1 MIEIFFIFLQSL
13 FQACK
18 MNILKYIFIV
28 VIIFLLSCSK
38 KMEPAELTINVDKLN
53 QEAFDCRY
61 KNFEYSKN
69 KSLEALQLIEQQSPK
84 NYNAKAKAW
93 NNLAYSY
100 YLTSY
105 FDSAKIYLNKIRDL
119 DVDYENKEIEENITY
134 ITEARLLLRECK
146 YAEAFTIYDSIIN
159 IFSGNL
165 NKLKYNDFL
174 PFKKYDHQRYNWA
187 KSDYLIG
194 NAVLGYYYRDTELP
208 AILKSLK
215 KIEQDKRLHIDT
227 TQLSILYYTYAGS
240 YEKAISVNVQNL
252 YYAFDNVKK
261 GLDLLGGPRTQN
273 AYQLANLYQIFGEIL
288 RNDGTIRWKSGKD
301 STQITNYISD
311 VKRKYLIDKYN
322 WDPVDVE
329 SDSIA
334 LLLIKKADSLFQ
346 KYDDPY
352 QNLASNLLIG
362 NYYLAHNDTTL
373 ALNYYY
379 KSAEEDSVLT
389 SRKGYSRVWKRLLYN
404 TLLRLIS
411 DKNQVEQIKQWYNL
425 YSGESAIITE
435 NEKEDYNTQ
444 KGKIEAEIRAK
455 KTMFIGFI
463 ILSVCAV
470 ALVLL
475 YILNKQNNKLKK
487 ARSGL
492 KMRNEKLVE
501 SRKDM
506 ELLAKIGKQVVS
518 TLEIGN
524 DLKKIEFINGI
535 YTQIRELEV
544 LASLPD
550 FSFILYIKNNN
561 NELQRYCKENI
572 NSEVDIS
579 FHSMSETDRPAV
591 GCFIKYGREVLYF
604 NDWNVEYK
612 GYADTIG
619 IDSAVINP
627 DDTISGHSTQSL
639 AFINLFNK
647 KGNKIGVLSFQTT
660 ELNAFKKSSL
670 LAVFEIIAEYVAAA
684 LDNAMQYEE
693 LHFIQQKLIEQKRV
707 ELLTY
712 VVRGISHELSQPLGS
727 ITQTLFETFKDINTL
742 KEEKDTLPNEE
753 YYNIVKNI
761 NSDLVT
767 ISQSKDT
774 ISDLVNSFRNT
785 IKENIIDPEADFNLK
800 QRIEDIIK
808 VIKPNIKSNINL
820 FVDCNED
827 IVIRS
832 FPLLFGQVITNLIS
846 NANQHA
852 FPNSND
858 PEDSVCIVC
867 KDYGKDLIVE
877 CIDNGIGIPENELD
891 KLCQP
896 FVSKKQSNLGLG
908 LSLVK
913 NIVEQYMK
921 GEIRFSSEKG
931 LTVTVIIPNCII
943 KK

>member
-1 MIEIFFIFLQSL
+1 MNVIKYMVSVILFVFL
-13 FQACK
+13 FMACHK
-18 MNILKYIFIV
+18 QG
-28 VIIFLLSCSK
+28 
-38 KMEPAELTINVDKLN
+38 ERNVDIDKLN

-61 KNFEYSKN
+61 KDFKLSKN
-69 KSLEALQLIEQQSPK
+69 KSEEALKLIEKLAPED
-84 NYNAKAKAW
+84 YNAKAKAW

-105 FDSAKIYLNKIRDL
+105 FDSAKIYLNKVRNIDAK
-119 DVDYENKEIEENITY
+119 YENKEIEENITY

-146 YAEAFTIYDSIIN
+146 YAEAFMIYDSIIN
-159 IFSGNL
+159 IFSGNV
-165 NKLKYNDFL
+165 NKLKYNELL

-194 NAVLGYYYRDTELP
+194 NAVLGYYYRNTELSI
-208 AILKSLK
+208 ILESLN
-215 KIEQDKRLHIDT
+215 KIEQDKNLHIDT

-240 YEKAISVNVQNL
+240 YETAISKDIQNL
-252 YYAFDNVKK
+252 YNALENIKK
-261 GLDLLGGPRTQN
+261 GLTLLESYHTRN
-273 AYQLANLYQIFGEIL
+273 YYQLANFYQIFGGIL
-288 RNDGTIRWKSGKD
+288 INGGTKQWMSGKD
-301 STQITNYISD
+301 STQVNDYITDIKNE
-311 VKRKYLIDKYN
+311 YLIKKYN
-322 WDPVDVE
+322 WDIADIE
-329 SDSIA
+329 SDSLA
-334 LLLIKKADSLFQ
+334 LLLIKRADFLFQ

-352 QNLASNLLIG
+352 QNLASYLLIG
-362 NYYLAHNDTTL
+362 DYYVENNDTTQ
-373 ALNYYY
+373 ALEYYHKGIKY
-379 KSAEEDSVLT
+379 DTVLIE
-389 SRKGYSRVWKRLLYN
+389 RKGYSCVWKRQLYD
-404 TLLRLIS
+404 TLLKLIS
-411 DKNQVEQIKQWYNL
+411 EKNSIEEVAHWYNL
-425 YSGESAIITE
+425 YSTESAAITK
-435 NEKEDYNTQ
+435 NTTEDYYTQ
-444 KGKIEAEIRAK
+444 KGKIEAEAEAK
-455 KTMFIGFI
+455 RSKSVWLI
-463 ILSVCAV
+463 ILSVCAI

-475 YILNKQNNKLKK
+475 YILNKQNNQLKK

-492 KMRNEKLVE
+492 GIRNEELEE

-535 YTQIRELEV
+535 YTQIRELKV
-544 LASLPD
+544 LAALPD

-579 FHSMSETDRPAV
+579 FHSMNETDRPAV

-604 NDWNVEYK
+604 NDWDVEYER
-612 GYADTIG
+612 YANEIG
-619 IDSAVINP
+619 IDSKTFDP
-627 DDTISGHSTQSL
+627 DGIISGHSTQSL

-647 KGNKIGVLSFQTT
+647 KGIKIGVLSFQTT
-660 ELNAFKKSSL
+660 ELNAFKKPLL
-670 LAVFEIIAEYVAAA
+670 LASFEIIAEYVAAA

-693 LHFIQQKLIEQKRV
+693 LLFIQQKLIEQKRV

-727 ITQTLFETFKDINTL
+727 ITQTLYETFKDINTL
-742 KEEKDTLPNEE
+742 KDEKGTLSDED
-753 YYNIVKNI
+753 YNNIIKNI
-761 NSDLVT
+761 NSDLIT

-785 IKENIIDPEADFNLK
+785 IKENIIDPEVDFILR
-800 QRIEDIIK
+800 QRIEDIVK

-820 FVDCNED
+820 IVDCNEN

-858 PEDSVCIVC
+858 SGDTVRIVC
-867 KDYGKDLIVE
+867 NDSGKDLIVQ
-877 CIDNGIGIPENELD
+877 CIDNGIGIPDNELD

-921 GEIRFSSEKG
+921 GDIRFSSDNG
-931 LTVTVIIPNCII
+931 LTATVVIPNCII

>member
-1 MIEIFFIFLQSL
+1 
-13 FQACK
+13 
-18 MNILKYIFIV
+18 MNIVKYIISFAIL
-28 VIIFLLSCSK
+28 ITLFLSCGKRNTQTERLS
-38 KMEPAELTINVDKLN
+38 EIDKLN
-53 QEAFDCRY
+53 QDAFDFRY
-61 KNFEYSKN
+61 KNFDLSKEKAN
-69 KSLEALQLIEQQSPK
+69 EALQLIENQCPDDYS
-84 NYNAKAKAW
+84 AKAKAW

-100 YLTSY
+100 YLQSY
-105 FDSAKIYLNKIRDL
+105 FDSSKIYLNKVRNL
-119 DVDYENKEIEENITY
+119 NVDYENKEIEITITY

-146 YAEAFTIYDSIIN
+146 YAEAFMIYDSTIN
-159 IFSGNL
+159 IFSGSL
-165 NKLKYNDFL
+165 NKLKYNNFL

-194 NAVLGYYYRDTELP
+194 NAVLGYYYRNTELP
-208 AILKSLK
+208 IILKSLN
-215 KIEQDKRLHIDT
+215 KIELNEQLHIDT
-227 TQLSILYYTYAGS
+227 TQLSILHYIYAGS
-240 YEKAISVNVQNL
+240 YEAGISKDANNL
-252 YYAFDNVKK
+252 FNSLDNVKK
-261 GLDLLGGPRTQN
+261 GLDLLEDTLSRN
-273 AYQLANLYQIFGEIL
+273 NYQLANFYQLLGEIL
-288 RNDGTIRWKSGKD
+288 FNKGTQHWTSGVD
-301 STQITNYISD
+301 STQINNYIEEI
-311 VKRKYLIDKYN
+311 KKNYLIAKYN
-322 WDPVDVE
+322 WSIADVE
-329 SDSIA
+329 SDSLS
-334 LLLIKKADSLFQ
+334 LLLVKRADSLFQ
-346 KYDDPY
+346 NYDDPY
-352 QNLASNLLIG
+352 QGLASALLIG
-362 NYYLAHNDTTL
+362 DHHLANKDTVMALHYYN
-373 ALNYYY
+373 
-379 KSAEEDSVLT
+379 KGIKCDSVLT
-389 SRKGYSRVWKRLLYN
+389 ARKSYSRVWKRRLYD
-404 TLLRLIS
+404 TLLKLIS
-411 DKNQVEQIKQWYNL
+411 EKDPIEKVEHWYNQ
-425 YSGESAIITE
+425 YSIESAIIAE
-435 NEKEDYNTQ
+435 NTTEDYYTQ
-444 KGKIEAEIRAK
+444 KGKIEAEARAK
-455 KTMFIGFI
+455 KSMSIRI
-463 ILSVCAV
+463 IVLAVCAI
-470 ALVLL
+470 AFVLL

-492 KMRNEKLVE
+492 KLRNEKLE
-501 SRKDM
+501 KSRKDM

-535 YTQIRELEV
+535 YTQIRELKV

-572 NSEVDIS
+572 DSDVEIS
-579 FHSMSETDRPAV
+579 FHSMDETDRPAV
-591 GCFIKYGREVLYF
+591 GCFNQYGHEVLYF
-604 NDWNVEYK
+604 NDWGIEYK
-612 GYADTIG
+612 RYADEIR
-619 IDSAVINP
+619 IDSATINP
-627 DDTISGHSTQSL
+627 NDIISGHSTQSL
-639 AFINLFNK
+639 AFTNLFSK
-647 KGNKIGVLSFQTT
+647 KGSKIGVLSFQTT
-660 ELNAFKKSSL
+660 ELNAFKKTSL
-670 LAVFEIIAEYVAAA
+670 LASFEIIAEYVAAA

-693 LHFIQQKLIEQKRV
+693 LHFIQMKLIEQKRV

-742 KEEKDTLPNEE
+742 KEGKNTLPEEE
-753 YYNIVKNI
+753 YYSIVKNI

-774 ISDLVNSFRNT
+774 IGDLVNSFRNT

-820 FVDCNED
+820 TVDCDEN

-852 FPNSND
+852 FP
-858 PEDSVCIVC
+858 DSSDSGDTVHIMC
-867 KDYGKDLIVE
+867 KYLGKDLTVQ

-921 GEIRFSSEKG
+921 GEIRFNSDKG
-931 LTVTVIIPNCII
+931 LTVTVVIPNCII

>member
-1 MIEIFFIFLQSL
+1 
-13 FQACK
+13 
-18 MNILKYIFIV
+18 MNALKYILIA
-28 VIIFLLSCSK
+28 VIIFLLSCDK
-38 KMEPAELTINVDKLN
+38 KTDQTELTTSINKLN
-53 QEAFDCRY
+53 QEAFDLRY
-61 KNFEYSKN
+61 KDFELSKA
-69 KSLEALQLIEQQSPK
+69 KSEEAIQLIEQQTPVD
-84 NYNAKAKAW
+84 YNAKAKAW

-105 FDSAKIYLNKIRDL
+105 FDSAKIYINKVRNI
-119 DVDYENKEIEENITY
+119 DVDYENKEIEKNISY

-146 YAEAFTIYDSIIN
+146 YAEAFTIYDSTIN
-159 IFSGNL
+159 IFSGSL
-165 NKLKYNDFL
+165 NKLKYNNIL
-174 PFKKYDHQRYNWA
+174 PLKKHDRQRFNWA

-194 NAVLGYYYRDTELP
+194 NAVLGYYYRNTDLP
-208 AILKSLK
+208 IILKSLN
-215 KIEQDKRLHIDT
+215 KIEKDKDLHVDT
-227 TQLSILYYTYAGS
+227 TQFSILHYTYAGS
-240 YEKAISVNVQNL
+240 YETAIPKDVQNL
-252 YYAFDNVKK
+252 YKALDNIKT
-261 GLDLLGGPRTQN
+261 GLNLLEDSLTPN
-273 AYQLANLYQIFGEIL
+273 KYQLANFYQILGEIL
-288 RNDGTIRWKSGKD
+288 FNRGTQEWLKSKD
-301 STQITNYISD
+301 SIQIKKYISEI
-311 VKRKYLIDKYN
+311 KQEYLIKRYN
-322 WDPVDVE
+322 WNIADVE
-329 SDSIA
+329 SDS
-334 LLLIKKADSLFQ
+334 LDMLLIKKADSLFQ

-352 QNLASNLLIG
+352 QDLASCLLIG
-362 NYYLAHNDTTL
+362 DHYLANNDTAL
-373 ALNYYY
+373 ALAYYY
-379 KSAEEDSVLT
+379 KGIECDSTLSA
-389 SRKGYSRVWKRLLYN
+389 RKGYSRVWKRRLYD
-404 TLLRLIS
+404 TLLKLVSGKDPIE
-411 DKNQVEQIKQWYNL
+411 KVGHWYDL
-425 YSGESAIITE
+425 YSKESSIIAE
-435 NEKEDYNTQ
+435 NTTEDYYTQ
-444 KGKIEAEIRAK
+444 KGQIEAEARAK
-455 KTMFIGFI
+455 RSMSIRFI
-463 ILSVCAV
+463 IMAVCAI
-470 ALVLL
+470 AFILL

-492 KMRNEKLVE
+492 KIRNGKLEE

-524 DLKKIEFINGI
+524 DLKKIEFINAI
-535 YTQIRELEV
+535 YRQIRELKV

-561 NELQRYCKENI
+561 NELQRYCKENVD
-572 NSEVDIS
+572 SGVDIS
-579 FHSMSETDRPAV
+579 FHSMDETDRPAV
-591 GCFIKYGREVLYF
+591 GCFLKYDREVMYF
-604 NDWNVEYK
+604 NDWGIEYK
-612 GYADTIG
+612 KYADEIG
-619 IDSAVINP
+619 IDSTLLNP

-639 AFINLFNK
+639 AFTNLFNK

-660 ELNAFKKSSL
+660 ELNAFEKSSL
-670 LAVFEIIAEYVAAA
+670 LASFEIIAEYVAAA

-727 ITQTLFETFKDINTL
+727 ITQTLFETFKDINAL
-742 KEEKDTLPNEE
+742 KERKDTLPDEE

-767 ISQSKDT
+767 ISQSKET

-800 QRIEDIIK
+800 QRMEDIIK

-820 FVDCNED
+820 TVDCDEN

-852 FPNSND
+852 FPNSNNPND
-858 PEDSVCIVC
+858 TVHIIC

-877 CIDNGIGIPENELD
+877 CTDNGIGIPENELD

-921 GEIRFSSEKG
+921 GEIRFSSDKG
-931 LTVTVIIPNCII
+931 LTVTVVIPNCII